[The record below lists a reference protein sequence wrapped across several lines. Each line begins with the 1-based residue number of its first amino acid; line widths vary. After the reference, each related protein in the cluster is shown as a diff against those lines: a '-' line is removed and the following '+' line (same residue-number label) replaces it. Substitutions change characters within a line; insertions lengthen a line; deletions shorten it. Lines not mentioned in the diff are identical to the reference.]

1 MRPDNIH
8 VSGLGTYLPERMSSR
23 RAIELGLYDET
34 LMLDSGVTGT
44 LVAGETPPVEMAVS
58 AARDALKRAGTD
70 AGSLDLLIHS
80 HVLRQ
85 GPAMW
90 YPGGYILRELGG
102 GDIPVFEVGQGCNG
116 MLAAL
121 ELAAG
126 QLAAD
131 PARRTALL
139 TTADNFASPHGNR
152 WRGYGP
158 GTVIG
163 DAASA
168 MTLTTDDG
176 IARVRSVNQQ
186 AVPELEGLHRGRE
199 PLFDPHGRDEID
211 AIDMLARARDF
222 SREHRPLAAINEL
235 IAEKQAEVAR
245 RSLEEAGIGPGD
257 VARAIYVNQ
266 GRYLVGQF
274 FLDPLGLPES
284 TSTWDFGRTVGHLG
298 ASDHVVALD
307 HLVTTGQLAAGDHVL
322 LAGSAP
328 GFVVSSAV
336 LTMTATASWAL

>member
-1 MRPDNIH
+1 MRPENIH
-8 VSGLGTYLPERMSSR
+8 ITGLGTYLPERMTSR
-23 RAIELGLYDET
+23 RAIELDLYNET

-44 LVAGETPPVEMAVS
+44 LVAGETPPVDMAAS

-70 AGSLDLLIHS
+70 AGSIDLLIHS
-80 HVLRQ
+80 HVLPH
-85 GPAMW
+85 GPTMW

-102 GDIPVFEVGQGCNG
+102 GDIPVFEVRQGCNG
-116 MLAAL
+116 MLASL

-131 PARRTALL
+131 PARNTALL
-139 TTADNFASPHGNR
+139 TTADNFTHPKHNR
-152 WRGYGP
+152 WTGYGP

-168 MTLTTDDG
+168 MVLATDGG

-186 AVPELEGLHRGRE
+186 MIPELEGLHRGAE
-199 PLFDPHGRDEID
+199 PLFAPHGHET
-211 AIDMLARARDF
+211 IDMIERARHF
-222 SREHRPLAAINEL
+222 SKAHKPLALINEL

-245 RSLEEAGIGPGD
+245 RSLDEAGIGIGD
-257 VARAIYVNQ
+257 ITRAIYVNQ
-266 GRYLVGQF
+266 GQYLVGQF

-284 TSTWDFGRTVGHLG
+284 KSTWDFGRTVGHLG
-298 ASDHVVALD
+298 ASDHVVTLD
-307 HLVTTGQLAAGDHVL
+307 HLVTTGQLNAGDHVL

-336 LTMTATASWAL
+336 LTMTTPASWAI